1 MCIMRND
8 RVTSTIILYK
18 YRTIYKLYKMLIT
31 LQVQD
36 IYGKNLEKI
45 IWYKFSVVGLVLGG
59 WYGNNGQEPLI
70 FSADLVLRITL
81 GGNFLLILPIC

>member
-45 IWYKFSVVGLVLGG
+45 I
-59 WYGNNGQEPLI
+59 
-70 FSADLVLRITL
+70 
-81 GGNFLLILPIC
+81 